1 MSLKTSEQYLAY
13 AAEELNQLKK
23 MYEADDLTE
32 ETEEIILQR
41 AQYQYERAKFSYE
54 AAKIRNEEAIEFQ
67 LPRGKT
73 ATDSNFNREKIIS
86 ANFTKN
92 KAGRT

>member
-1 MSLKTSEQYLAY
+1 MSLKSSEQYLAY

-41 AQYQYERAKFSYE
+41 AQYQYERAKFSM
-54 AAKIRNEEAIEFQ
+54 KQ
-67 LPRGKT
+67 LKL
-73 ATDSNFNREKIIS
+73 E
-86 ANFTKN
+86 TK
-92 KAGRT
+92 RP

>member
-1 MSLKTSEQYLAY
+1 MNLKSSEQYLVC

-41 AQYQYERAKFSYE
+41 SKS
-54 AAKIRNEEAIEFQ
+54 I
-67 LPRGKT
+67 
-73 ATDSNFNREKIIS
+73 
-86 ANFTKN
+86 
-92 KAGRT
+92 